1 MVLYFASFLM
11 FYSPY
16 MCPKREYV
24 EKRFD
29 RVLET
34 IQIRSA
40 ENIVFYVV
48 CRLRTPLIVGRK
60 HYPLTRYPKDP

>member
-1 MVLYFASFLM
+1 MVFYFAFVLM

-29 RVLET
+29 RVEVLSVEIT
-34 IQIRSA
+34 CL
-40 ENIVFYVV
+40 
-48 CRLRTPLIVGRK
+48 CRLLIFADNNFHLIMGFK
-60 HYPLTRYPKDP
+60 